1 MRSTSAYWWHLVAS
15 PQFDVR
21 KDYVMDEQVLD
32 IDVTLIN
39 PNPDQPRKEFDQA
52 DLASLA
58 ASIKEYGLKNPITV
72 FFSGN
77 GLPEYTLIDGERR
90 LRATKLAG
98 LATIRAII
106 TNEKPGRKSTLVD
119 AIIANTQRS
128 DLNPVEEAES
138 FRRLVQEAGFT
149 QARVAKLMGKSQ
161 AYVSFRMRLLELEP
175 EIQQFFAKKKIS
187 MDVIIINGLLNLL
200 PEKRLALARKFAK
213 HDYTV
218 AGMRRALTRMSQN
231 QDEDNPDAFKHLKCS
246 PAVAASGT
254 HGDPQIMKLVGK
266 EGMLPAW
273 SLIEKAADEACQD
286 CPLIEDASPGM
297 CRDCAAVVLIKRLA
311 RLAKA

>member
-1 MRSTSAYWWHLVAS
+1 
-15 PQFDVR
+15 
-21 KDYVMDEQVLD
+21 MDEQVLD
-32 IDVTLIN
+32 IDVTLIV

-52 DLASLA
+52 ELASLA

-98 LATIRAII
+98 LPTIRAII

-128 DLNPVEEAES
+128 DLNPIEEAES

-149 QARVAKLMGKSQ
+149 QAKVAKLMGKSQ
-161 AYVSFRMRLLELEP
+161 SYVSFRMRLLELEP

-200 PEKRLALARKFAK
+200 PEKRLSIARRFAQRE
-213 HDYTV
+213 YTV
-218 AGMRRALTRMSQN
+218 AGMRRALARMSQN

-246 PAVAASGT
+246 PAAAASGT
-254 HGDPQIMKLVGK
+254 HGDPQIMKLASK
-266 EGMLPAW
+266 EGKLPAW

-286 CPLIEDASPGM
+286 CPLFEDASPGM